1 MKTKFQMKLAA
12 ERWDA
17 AAGLLL
23 QQNFSCLLYGVKEV
37 VWPGSVS
44 SQLKKCEIIS
54 YSWWFKM

>member
-1 MKTKFQMKLAA
+1 MKLAA